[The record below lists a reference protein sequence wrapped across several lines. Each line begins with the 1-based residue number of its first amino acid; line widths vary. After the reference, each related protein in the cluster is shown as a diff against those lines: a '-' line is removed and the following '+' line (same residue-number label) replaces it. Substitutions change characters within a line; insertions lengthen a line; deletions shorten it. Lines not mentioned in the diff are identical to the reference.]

1 MDAGKSGT
9 RFLKKRLKRSVEP
22 YYSELGGAIASDVTG
37 VAGDVKA
44 MGSGVIIPQSI
55 AEPASS
61 KVIGAGKEEAGGKEN
76 MIRGQEMIVD
86 VEKPGDLGQNGG
98 EAVSFEHKDG
108 KNLIYGDNLLRAKR
122 SRSSTPLDGEQSGE
136 RKPALPS
143 LDGQRLS
150 RAELKWTRDDGKV
163 TNSRQEELKLTSTTF
178 ALTGDSAHNQAMV
191 HWSGH
196 NSSVSSTIWY

>member
-44 MGSGVIIPQSI
+44 MGSGVIIPQAI

-61 KVIGAGKEEAGGKEN
+61 KVTGPGIEEAGGKGN
-76 MIRGQEMIVD
+76 VVRVREMTMD

-98 EAVSFEHKDG
+98 EAVSDRGTFIHTDG
-108 KNLIYGDNLLRAKR
+108 KNVTYGDKLLRAKR
-122 SRSSTPLDGEQSGE
+122 SKSST
-136 RKPALPS
+136 PS

-150 RAELKWTRDDGKV
+150 RAELKWTRDEE
-163 TNSRQEELKLTSTTF
+163 TNSKQEELKLTSTTF

-196 NSSVSSTIWY
+196 NSSVSSTIWYCT

>member
-9 RFLKKRLKRSVEP
+9 RFLKKRLERSVEP
-22 YYSELGGAIASDVTG
+22 YYSGLGVAVASG

-44 MGSGVIIPQSI
+44 MGSGVIIPQAI

-61 KVIGAGKEEAGGKEN
+61 KVTGPGIEEAGGKGN
-76 MIRGQEMIVD
+76 VVRVREMTMD

-98 EAVSFEHKDG
+98 EAVSDRGTFIHTDG
-108 KNLIYGDNLLRAKR
+108 KNVTYGDKLLRAKR
-122 SRSSTPLDGEQSGE
+122 SKSST
-136 RKPALPS
+136 PS

-150 RAELKWTRDDGKV
+150 RAELKWTRDEE
-163 TNSRQEELKLTSTTF
+163 TNSKQEELKLTSTTF

-196 NSSVSSTIWY
+196 NSSVSSTIWYCT